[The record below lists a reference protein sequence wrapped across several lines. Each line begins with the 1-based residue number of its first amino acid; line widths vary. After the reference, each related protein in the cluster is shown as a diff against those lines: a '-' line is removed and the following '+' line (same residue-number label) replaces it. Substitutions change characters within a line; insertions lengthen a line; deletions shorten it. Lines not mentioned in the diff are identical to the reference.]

1 MGTLEGGGEHQ
12 VELNVSEKMETFPI
26 VASIRALLI

>member
-1 MGTLEGGGEHQ
+1 MGTLEGGEHQ

>member
-1 MGTLEGGGEHQ
+1 MGTLEGGGQ